1 MTSEQKVTL
10 LQKMIFDFW
19 NTRDE
24 ASHDELQTLVEM
36 IDTVLEFGG
45 EKNDG

>member
-10 LQKMIFDFW
+10 LQKMISDFW
-19 NTRDE
+19 NTRDGT
-24 ASHDELQTLVEM
+24 SLDELQTLVEM
-36 IDTVLEFGG
+36 LSTVLEFGG